1 MMTNEIMLYLFIS
14 AVIGAFYFNYW
25 YYTLQPSQVLSAV
38 KWKRLII
45 YVAVILLSMLL
56 SPVSLYDLTRHYI
69 LKRKEEKR

>member
-14 AVIGAFYFNYW
+14 AVIGTFYFNYW
-25 YYTLQPSQVLSAV
+25 YSTLQPSQVLNAV
-38 KWKRLII
+38 RFKRVII

-56 SPVSLYDLTRHYI
+56 SPVSLYDLTRYYI